1 MSNPI
6 MQKLNLNA
14 QANPQPQM
22 NNPMQMIQQFA
33 EFKRQMQGK
42 NPRAIV
48 EDLLKSGKMSSE
60 QFDNLKQQAQM
71 LQNLLR

>member
-1 MSNPI
+1 

-14 QANPQPQM
+14 QANLQSQM

-33 EFKRQMQGK
+33 EFKRQMEGK

-48 EDLLKSGKMSSE
+48 EDLLKSGKMSAE
-60 QFDNLKQQAQM
+60 QFEALKKEVST
-71 LQNLLR
+71 LQSILN

>member
-1 MSNPI
+1 
-6 MQKLNLNA
+6 MQKLNLNG

-33 EFKRQMQGK
+33 EFKRQMEGK

-48 EDLLKSGKMSSE
+48 EDLLKSGKMSAE
-60 QFDNLKQQAQM
+60 QFDNLKRQAQA
-71 LQNLLR
+71 LQNILR

>member
-1 MSNPI
+1 

-33 EFKRQMQGK
+33 EFKRQMEGK

-48 EDLLKSGKMSSE
+48 EDLLKSGKMSAE
-60 QFDNLKQQAQM
+60 QLDNLKRQAQT

>member
-1 MSNPI
+1 

-14 QANPQPQM
+14 QANLQSQM

-33 EFKRQMQGK
+33 EFRRQMEGK

-48 EDLLKSGKMSSE
+48 EDLLKSGKMSAE
-60 QFDNLKQQAQM
+60 QFETLKKEVSNLQSI
-71 LQNLLR
+71 LN

>member
-1 MSNPI
+1 

-22 NNPMQMIQQFA
+22 NNPMQMIRQFA
-33 EFKRQMQGK
+33 EFKRQMAGK

-48 EDLLKSGKMSSE
+48 EDLLKSGKMSAE
-60 QFDNLKQQAQM
+60 QFEALKKEVNS
-71 LQNLLR
+71 LQSILN

>member
-33 EFKRQMQGK
+33 EFKKQMEGK
-42 NPRAIV
+42 NSRAIV
-48 EDLLKSGKMSSE
+48 EDLLKSGKMSAE
-60 QFDNLKQQAQM
+60 QFEALKKDATS
-71 LQNLLR
+71 LQSILN

>member
-1 MSNPI
+1 

-33 EFKRQMQGK
+33 EFKRQMEGK

-48 EDLLKSGKMSSE
+48 EDLLKSGKMSAE
-60 QFDNLKQQAQM
+60 QFEALKKEVST
-71 LQNLLR
+71 LQSILN

>member
-1 MSNPI
+1 
-6 MQKLNLNA
+6 MQKLKLNA
-14 QANPQPQM
+14 QSNLQPQM

-33 EFKRQMQGK
+33 EFKRQMEGK
-42 NPRAIV
+42 NPQAIV

-60 QFDNLKQQAQM
+60 QFDNLKRQAQT